1 MTRRTNL
8 DKPTRMKSGFGVIR
22 LIVSLLWI
30 SPLGWIPAKGG
41 TLDGSVETQLFQ
53 YASEDAPTFYLSNKT
68 NYETPEFESSIELY
82 YESGPRGAWSFD
94 PDPIRYHAALDDP
107 KKTEIWL
114 GRGHPLDLIR
124 KSRVEPTSALGTV
137 WTQDQLNALAP
148 KVSGWLGG
156 GVIHEWAPGW
166 KSTFAYSPIF
176 LPTFSPSL
184 GFTQRG
190 DLNPARFAR
199 LPPSGV
205 NTGGVTLPIRYQ
217 LRVDQLSELLFRHQA
232 FLGIA
237 KTGESADFELY
248 AYTAPKPDPV
258 PITDATLAVSQNEVN
273 AHVSINP
280 QFPREY
286 WAGTRVQSKETLFK
300 PALEFIQNLEDFSN
314 HLVSLTGYYGTQAN
328 FGLLTH
334 LKKNTDSARFSDFL
348 VFLKIPTPLTNR
360 ITLQSLIE
368 STLLSTR
375 KSLYCMEELQYWIT
389 KTFSVLIGLRVLAG
403 EDDSFFGAWRNQ
415 SSLSIGVLQKW

>member
-1 MTRRTNL
+1 
-8 DKPTRMKSGFGVIR
+8 MKSGFGVIR
-22 LIVSLLWI
+22 VIVSLLWI
-30 SPLGWIPAKGG
+30 SPVVPIPAKGG
-41 TLDGSVETQLFQ
+41 TLNGVLETQVFQ

-68 NYETPEFESSIELY
+68 NYETPTFDGSIELY
-82 YESGPRGAWSFD
+82 FESGPRGAWSFD
-94 PDPIRYHAALDDP
+94 PDPIRYHAFLDDLNQ
-107 KKTEIWL
+107 TEIWL
-114 GRGHPLDLIR
+114 GRSHPLDLIR
-124 KSRVEPTSALGTV
+124 NSRAEPTSALGSI
-137 WTQDQLNALAP
+137 WTQDQLNALSP

-156 GVIHEWAPGW
+156 GLIHEWAQGW
-166 KSTFAYSPIF
+166 KATLAYSPLF

-184 GFTQRG
+184 GFTERG

-237 KTGESADFELY
+237 NSRESADFELY

-258 PITDATLAVSQNEVN
+258 PITDATLAVSQNQVN

-286 WAGTRVQSKETLFK
+286 WTGTRMQSKTILFK
-300 PALEFIQNLEDFSN
+300 PALEFVQNLEDFSN
-314 HLVSLTGYYGTQAN
+314 HLVSLTGYHGVQTS
-328 FGLLTH
+328 FGILTH
-334 LKKNTDSARFSDFL
+334 LNKNRDSARFSDFL
-348 VFLKIPTPLTNR
+348 VFLKIPASITNR
-360 ITLQSLIE
+360 ISLQSLIE
-368 STLLSTR
+368 TTLISTR
-375 KSLYCMEELQYWIT
+375 KSLYCMEELQYWINQ
-389 KTFSVLIGLRVLAG
+389 TFSVLLGLRVLAG
-403 EDDSFFGAWRNQ
+403 EDDGFFGAWRNQ